1 LSFSSHPQLYIQ
13 ARRPE
18 NLTLSIARAA
28 YHSHPV
34 QLQGVNRGAP
44 YQQYQPVVML
54 EQAYIIQ
61 WDGRAPEDII
71 LYPIN
76 FNRYC
81 PALVENVLA

>member
-1 LSFSSHPQLYIQ
+1 
-13 ARRPE
+13 
-18 NLTLSIARAA
+18 
-28 YHSHPV
+28 
-34 QLQGVNRGAP
+34 
-44 YQQYQPVVML
+44 ML

-81 PALVENVLA
+81 PVFFRKHSVFKRCGALTISQVIHK